1 MIEVCRFE
9 KKYEISKIE
18 GMLLKKKLELVMK
31 HDRYNKENIYKVKS
45 LYFDSIYDKDFHD
58 KQNGLKDRK
67 KVRIRFYG
75 NNTNFLKL
83 ELKEKLNEISR
94 KQSIVIDKEIAN
106 ALINEKYEVLR
117 LLNNPIAEKI
127 YFIMQCGY
135 YKAKCM
141 VEYDREAFYLKENN
155 IRITIDSNISTTET
169 NLDIFAKN
177 RMLYP
182 SLIKGDVLEV
192 KYSNFLI
199 SHIKGIL
206 DGVNKQEISISK
218 YTNSRILSWG

>member
-18 GMLLKKKLELVMK
+18 GMLLKKNLEVIMK
-31 HDRYNKENIYKVKS
+31 RDKYNKENIYKVKS

-58 KQNGLKDRK
+58 KQNGIKDRK

-75 NNTNFLKL
+75 NNTKILKL

-94 KQSIVIDKEIAN
+94 KQSVVIDEEIAK
-106 ALINEKYEVLR
+106 ALINKKYEVLR
-117 LLNNPIAEKI
+117 KLNSPVAEKI

-141 VEYDREAFYLKENN
+141 IEYDREAFYIKENN
-155 IRITIDSNISTTET
+155 IRITIDSNISATET
-169 NLDIFAKN
+169 NLDIFADK
-177 RMLYP
+177 RILYP
-182 SLIKGDVLEV
+182 SLIRGDVLEV

-199 SHIKGIL
+199 SHIKGVL
-206 DGVNKQEISISK
+206 DGVSKHEISVSK